1 MNVSI
6 FDITLTAALM
16 AGYDLSVSLLSTL
29 LLCNRGCEGNVFL
42 CSGYANRKGE
52 GSLQHLRRLH
62 CPGGRLLA
70 WKALC
75 CKCRGQQVS
84 RHSEEEEEEETW
96 LK

>member
-1 MNVSI
+1 M
-6 FDITLTAALM
+6 
-16 AGYDLSVSLLSTL
+16 
-29 LLCNRGCEGNVFL
+29 CFL

-70 WKALC
+70 WEALR
-75 CKCRGQQVS
+75 CKRRGQQVS
-84 RHSEEEEEEETW
+84 CHSEEEEEEETW

>member
-16 AGYDLSVSLLSTL
+16 AGYDLSVSLLS
-29 LLCNRGCEGNVFL
+29 CCVIGDVKEMCFFL

-70 WKALC
+70 WEALR
-75 CKCRGQQVS
+75 CKRRGQQVS